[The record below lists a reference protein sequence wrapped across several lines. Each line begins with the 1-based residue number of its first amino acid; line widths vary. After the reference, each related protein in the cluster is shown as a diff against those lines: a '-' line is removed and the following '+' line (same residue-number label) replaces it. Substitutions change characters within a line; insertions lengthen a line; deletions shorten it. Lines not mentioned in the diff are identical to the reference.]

1 MIPYRSANVGKS
13 ECVNIRDEMGTLL
26 ASDDAENSRYSANN
40 IRRSADGRAD
50 DIFELSARAYD
61 LGLRDD
67 AVFWFYNAKN
77 RAILLREIINLS
89 HAQAK

>member
-1 MIPYRSANVGKS
+1 MS
-13 ECVNIRDEMGTLL
+13 TLL
-26 ASDDAENSRYSANN
+26 ASDDAENSSYGANN

-67 AVFWFYNAKN
+67 AVFWFYNAKKPSDLTKRN
-77 RAILLREIINLS
+77 YKFKPCTSKVGSARDFIFKSRF
-89 HAQAK
+89 KFY